1 MKRLLA
7 LLLSVLLLA
16 SCFSGA
22 LADEKKTLT
31 DDPINLTILTTRVSQ
46 YSTDV
51 DTLWFFK
58 YIEWWLK
65 DQGYDATV
73 TVQQTMEAGQQIP
86 LLLATDSL
94 PDLIW
99 GIQLSNNNAVTFGQV
114 DGVIMDWAPYLNE
127 ETMPNIMRLFK
138 NDPSALAAST
148 CNNGGVYSL
157 PYMVDRGWG
166 QAAGNQCS
174 YVKLFVNTEW
184 LKAVNME
191 NPDTIEEFIDVL
203 RAFKKEIK
211 VEGQEVVPAVSLGN
225 LLEQYLWANMGYYS
239 GGAGKYGTNFCIK
252 NGEVWYPAATA
263 DYETFIK
270 IMNTLY
276 TEKLISEDYYT
287 MDNNTVRGIS
297 QAGAAGVVGDYGMQY
312 VPDYTQWTQLKPF
325 LIGETAEAVYATVN
339 PTYTVGKIWAS
350 ASTKHPEVLAQ
361 LLDYVYS
368 PEGSVMYY
376 YGPMK
381 GQDPLGILS
390 GWYYDEN
397 GVIMSEEVIKY
408 NKEKG
413 TDMDHFAL
421 GSDLVH
427 STIYTGN
434 TIDYSRY
441 AKVMA
446 GLDSTL
452 KTEIMKDA
460 VTGQDVEIVWKVDY
474 VPDNADG
481 YLRHDAVKVWGDCIT
496 TVKLPSVYM
505 TEEEALEAVDLQT
518 VIYDYVVA
526 ESAKFITGLRP
537 LDEIDDFQEELKK
550 LGVEKYVQMYRD
562 AYKTYMDSVFG
573 K

>member
-1 MKRLLA
+1 
-7 LLLSVLLLA
+7 
-16 SCFSGA
+16 
-22 LADEKKTLT
+22 
-31 DDPINLTILTTRVSQ
+31 
-46 YSTDV
+46 
-51 DTLWFFK
+51 
-58 YIEWWLK
+58 
-65 DQGYDATV
+65 
-73 TVQQTMEAGQQIP
+73 
-86 LLLATDSL
+86 
-94 PDLIW
+94 
-99 GIQLSNNNAVTFGQV
+99 
-114 DGVIMDWAPYLNE
+114 
-127 ETMPNIMRLFK
+127 
-138 NDPSALAAST
+138 
-148 CNNGGVYSL
+148 
-157 PYMVDRGWG
+157 
-166 QAAGNQCS
+166 
-174 YVKLFVNTEW
+174 
-184 LKAVNME
+184 
-191 NPDTIEEFIDVL
+191 
-203 RAFKKEIK
+203 
-211 VEGQEVVPAVSLGN
+211 
-225 LLEQYLWANMGYYS
+225 
-239 GGAGKYGTNFCIK
+239 
-252 NGEVWYPAATA
+252 
-263 DYETFIK
+263 
-270 IMNTLY
+270 
-276 TEKLISEDYYT
+276 
-287 MDNNTVRGIS
+287 
-297 QAGAAGVVGDYGMQY
+297 
-312 VPDYTQWTQLKPF
+312 
-325 LIGETAEAVYATVN
+325 
-339 PTYTVGKIWAS
+339 
-350 ASTKHPEVLAQ
+350 
-361 LLDYVYS
+361 
-368 PEGSVMYY
+368 VMYY

>member
-7 LLLSVLLLA
+7 LVLSVLLLA

-22 LADEKKTLT
+22 LADEKKVLT
-31 DDPINLTILTTRVSQ
+31 TEPINISILTTRQSHAV
-46 YSTDV
+46 TDV
-51 DTLWFFK
+51 DSLWFFK
-58 YIEWWLK
+58 YLEWWLK

-73 TVQQTMEAGQQIP
+73 TVQQTMEPAQQIP
-86 LLLATDSL
+86 LLLGTDSL

-99 GIQLSNNNAVTFGQV
+99 GIALENNNAVTFGQA
-114 DGVIMDWAPYLNE
+114 DGIILDWAPYLNE
-127 ETMPNIMRLFK
+127 ETMPNMMRLFK

-148 CNNGGVYSL
+148 CNDGGVYSL
-157 PYMVDRGWG
+157 PYFVDRGWG

-174 YVKLFVNTEW
+174 YVKLFINTEW

-211 VEGQEVVPAVSLGN
+211 VEGQEVIPAVSVGN
-225 LLEQYLWANMGYYS
+225 LLEQYLWANLGYYS
-239 GGAGKYGTNFCIK
+239 GAAGKYGTNFCIK
-252 NGEVWYPAATA
+252 NGEVWYPAFSE

-276 TEKLISEDYYT
+276 TEKLISEDHFTYDQT
-287 MDNNTVRGIS
+287 TVRGITK
-297 QAGAAGVVGDYGMQY
+297 AGAAGVAGDYGMTN
-312 VPDYTQWTQLKPF
+312 VPDYTQWTQMKAFP
-325 LIGETAEAVYATVN
+325 IGETTKEVYATVN

-361 LLDYVYS
+361 LMDYVYS
-368 PEGSVMYY
+368 PEGSVLHY
-376 YGPMK
+376 YGPQK

-397 GVIMSEEVIKY
+397 GVIMSEESIKSA
-408 NKEKG
+408 KEKG
-413 TDMDHFAL
+413 QDVDHLTWGTDYVYPTL
-421 GSDLVH
+421 
-427 STIYTGN
+427 YTVN
-434 TIDYSRY
+434 TIDYTRY

-481 YLRHDAVKVWGDCIT
+481 YLRHDAVNVWGDHIT
-496 TVKLPSVYM
+496 TVKLPAVYM
-505 TEEEALEAVDLQT
+505 TEDEALEAADLKI
-518 VIYDYVVA
+518 VLNDYVTA

-550 LGVEKYVQMYRD
+550 LGADKYVQMYRD
-562 AYKTYMDSVFG
+562 AYKTYMDSIFG